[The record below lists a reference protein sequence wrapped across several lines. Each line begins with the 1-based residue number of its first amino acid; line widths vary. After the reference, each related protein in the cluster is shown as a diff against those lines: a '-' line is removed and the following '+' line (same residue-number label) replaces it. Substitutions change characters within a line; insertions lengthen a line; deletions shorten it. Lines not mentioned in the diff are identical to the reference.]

1 MELTVVR
8 IHKASASGGQP
19 WVQARPIIHPDK
31 YLSQCP
37 FILLNE
43 ESHPPLSQFPIH
55 SHRKVVTVTL
65 VVDGSVEQTDGTG
78 VHRRLG
84 QGDAAFSIGSRGV
97 MQGATPSERGVKLLH
112 LWINVPATLAP
123 SSEDHQI
130 VRQADACRGTFGDA
144 AALLYAGTLG
154 ATSGPHTSPWPI
166 TVADVSLQAG
176 KRASLPLRSTERSFA
191 YVLNGDIE
199 LGRNQVQLN
208 RGNVAWIERTV
219 DPGGVNSLSLRATK
233 ESRILLFSS
242 PMLDGA
248 DSAANGNSA
257 DRCSEGPDDAATRTS
272 PYAA

>member
-1 MELTVVR
+1 MELSVVR

-19 WVQARPIIHPDK
+19 WVQARPIIHPDN

-55 SHRKVVTVTL
+55 SHRRVVTVTL
-65 VVDGSVEQTDGTG
+65 VVDGSVEQTDMTG
-78 VHRRLG
+78 AHCRLG

-97 MQGATPSERGVKLLH
+97 VQGATPSERGVKLLQ
-112 LWINVPATLAP
+112 LWINVPSTLAP
-123 SSEDHQI
+123 GGEDPQV

-166 TVADVSLQAG
+166 TVADLSIQAG
-176 KRASLPLRSTERSFA
+176 KRASLPLRSTERNFA
-191 YVLNGDIE
+191 YILNGVIE

-219 DPGGVNSLSLRATK
+219 DPGGVDSLSLRATK

-242 PMLDGA
+242 PMLDEA
-248 DSAANGNSA
+248 DSATDRSSA
-257 DRCSEGPDDAATRTS
+257 DSCSEGTEGAASRS
-272 PYAA
+272 